1 MSSKNNSIVDLAV
14 NGTTLKYIAKMLNKT
29 LSTVYTVFKRFQMTG
44 RVKKKPGSG
53 LKRSVR
59 TQLIKVVKDRISRN
73 PVRSMRKMAKV
84 LFVSEHTIRN
94 VVRKD

>member
-29 LSTVYTVFKRFQMTG
+29 LSTAYTVFKRFQMTG

-53 LKRSVR
+53 LKR
-59 TQLIKVVKDRISRN
+59 
-73 PVRSMRKMAKV
+73 
-84 LFVSEHTIRN
+84 
-94 VVRKD
+94 